1 MDPKEAET
9 RQKMAA
15 LERYIDKQ
23 LSGGTEPKSLYH
35 ELIERKVPHQLAVDM
50 IDAALK
56 QAAGDTPRPSNQTL
70 VEASQPNR
78 KERIKMYIQSQ
89 LDGGNT
95 TDDIINQLVEK
106 KVNRQEAAALVQEV
120 TGDNIQTT
128 MPISGDV
135 SPVLPSAAP
144 IIMPPIHNRGALT
157 SYLSEQLAAG
167 VEMKTLVDELVEHG
181 MERNQ
186 AIDLVVGT
194 SEQQKAEVVGPKS
207 EVRKDL
213 RKSARNKLL
222 IGAALFFGGGCF
234 TLASWFSA
242 EVGETYY
249 IFWWPIVAGLITG
262 IAGVVDLIQNR

>member
-23 LSGGTEPKSLYH
+23 LSGGIGPKSLYQD
-35 ELIERKVPHQLAVDM
+35 LIERKVPHQLAVDM

-56 QAAGDTPRPSNQTL
+56 QTAGDTPRSSSQTSIEEPQPS
-70 VEASQPNR
+70 R
-78 KERIKMYIQSQ
+78 KERIKKYIQAQ
-89 LDGGNT
+89 LDGGKT
-95 TDDIINQLVEK
+95 ADEIINQLVEK
-106 KVNRQEAAALVQEV
+106 KVNRQDAAALVQEV
-120 TGDNIQTT
+120 VGNGIQATLLSSQD
-128 MPISGDV
+128 I
-135 SPVLPSAAP
+135 SPVLPLAAP
-144 IIMPPIHNRGALT
+144 MVMPPIHDRGALT
-157 SYLSEQLAAG
+157 SYLSDRLTAG
-167 VEMKTLVDELVEHG
+167 AEMKTLVDELVEHG
-181 MERNQ
+181 LERNQ

-194 SEQQKAEVVGPKS
+194 SEQQKAEVVGPKA

-249 IFWWPIVAGLITG
+249 IFWWPMVAGLITG